1 MKIKLCPLC
10 DSEMKKSHYCDC
22 CHSFIWHPEIVD
34 IHYNAE
40 SRNLGEEDC
49 AYGSIHDQYDH
60 DSSTSGKKKQKQQS
74 RNRQNNTGKSTG
86 KSKGRGWVSKGIAL
100 IIGLN
105 ILGSLA
111 GGVIDFVEEQI
122 EERRIPEYLSQDIPI
137 EDTIETEAAVEAWDY
152 VEISDE
158 ELADYPE
165 GCNGCE
171 HFELTQNKLAA
182 ELHDWIGG
190 YYGENREATYYEPG
204 DNYKFVSEENET
216 YIYLQKYFCF
226 DLPTEA
232 YSYIQVNWDSVTE
245 QIHSVEASFGAS
257 KKEDAVQLL
266 AQLIELLGEET
277 DQAMAEEESRE
288 FFDNT
293 SEGNFSMISHNMYVF
308 VYASD
313 EDGTIWMEVSPF
325 N

>member
-10 DSEMKKSHYCDC
+10 DSEMKKAHYCDC
-22 CHSFIWHPEIVD
+22 CHSFIWRPEIVD

-40 SRNLGEEDC
+40 SRNLREEDC
-49 AYGSIHDQYDH
+49 AYGSSHDQYDH
-60 DSSTSGKKKQKQQS
+60 GDSVSGRKDLK
-74 RNRQNNTGKSTG
+74 RQRQRTKYNDGKT
-86 KSKGRGWVSKGIAL
+86 KSKNWLSKAIV
-100 IIGLN
+100 IIVGLN
-105 ILGSLA
+105 ILGGLA
-111 GGVIDFVEEQI
+111 GGVIDFVEEYI
-122 EERRIPEYLSQDIPI
+122 DDYKWNERIPEYLSQEIPI
-137 EDTIETEAAVEAWDY
+137 GGTIETEPAVEAGDY

-165 GCNGCE
+165 GCNGYE

-232 YSYIQVNWDSVTE
+232 YGYIQVNWDSVTE

-257 KKEDAVQLL
+257 EKEDAVQLL

-293 SEGNFSMISHNMYVF
+293 SEGNFSMISHDMYVF
-308 VYASD
+308 VYTSAA
-313 EDGTIWMEVSPF
+313 DGTIWMEVSPF
-325 N
+325 D